1 MLKKKM
7 KRPKNLSL
15 KKIRDGAR
23 KSTWFRKIFF
33 WIMILFPF
41 LAVAGGIYLYVIIRD
56 LPDIYS
62 LKDYRPSITTRIYSD
77 NNQLIEEFFIE
88 DRRFVPINRVPK
100 YVAYAF
106 VAAEDSR
113 FFQHEGIDF
122 YGMLRATFKNLTHGA
137 IVQGGSTIPQQ
148 LAKSIYL
155 SPERSLTRKIK
166 EAVLAYRMDQ
176 YLKKYEILNL
186 YLNQIY
192 LGHGTYG
199 IEAASQCYFGKSA
212 KDVSLAEA
220 ALLAGLP
227 KAPSRYSPFVSFE
240 RAKQRQAYALGRMV
254 EDGYIT
260 EAEKERAFKA
270 PIRLNT
276 AGPKG
281 KIAPYFTENVRRH
294 ILANYGSEA
303 LYKEGLEVYTTLNIE
318 MQRAANAAVERG
330 LQELEKREGARVSVR
345 KIQPSQYASFIAQ
358 VNREL
363 AKTTP
368 DKGHVVR
375 ALVVSVDAAEKVIQV
390 QVGKYK
396 GTVSFNDM
404 IMAAGQAGP
413 EANAGGMYN
422 PAHLFSTGDVVEA
435 RLLEKPGREPWKLAI
450 DLHPAVQGALLCM
463 DARTGEIKAMVGG
476 RDFKRSEF
484 NRATQSRRQPG
495 SAFKPFI
502 YAAAFD
508 KGLTPASIVMDSPVI
523 YDDTLKGSEWK
534 PKNFDA
540 KYHGPTTL
548 REALTFSRNL
558 VTIKVLKDIGARYA
572 ADYARNMGIVS
583 PLSVDLSMALG
594 TSSVTLQEMVRAFG
608 VLANEGKKVEP
619 YFIRKIVDRTGNVFE
634 EHAPKDE
641 PVIDSKVAYIT
652 TSVLQDVVQRGT
664 GWRVKA
670 VGRPVA
676 GKTGT
681 TDDYKDAWFVGYTPS
696 LVAGVWV
703 GYDDSKSLGKA
714 EVGGVAAAPIWL
726 YFMEKAL
733 AGQPVETF
741 KVPDGIV
748 FVKIDP
754 KTGLLARPFSSNA
767 RTECF
772 LSGTA
777 PREYAPSDME
787 KWFQKYFGGS
797 PAERSGTE
805 DVD

>member
-1 MLKKKM
+1 MRKK
-7 KRPKNLSL
+7 PPDLSI
-15 KKIRDGAR
+15 KKIKDSAR
-23 KSTWFRKIFF
+23 KSRWFRKIFL
-33 WIMILFPF
+33 WILILFPF
-41 LAVAGGIYLYVIIRD
+41 LVVGGGIYIYVIIRD

-88 DRRFVPINRVPK
+88 DRRFVPINKVPK

-122 YGMLRATFKNLTHGA
+122 QGLLRATIKNLTHGA
-137 IVQGGSTIPQQ
+137 IVQGGSTITQQ

-155 SPERSLTRKIK
+155 SPERSITRKIR

-176 YLKKYEILNL
+176 YLQKYEILNL

-212 KDVSLAEA
+212 KELNLAEA

-227 KAPSRYSPFVSFE
+227 KAPSRYSPFVSIE
-240 RAKQRQAYALGRMV
+240 KARQRQAYALGRMV

-260 EAEKERAFKA
+260 EAEKERALHA

-276 AGPKG
+276 SGPKG

-294 ILANYGSEA
+294 ILTRYGSEA
-303 LYKEGLEVYTTLNIE
+303 LYKEGLEVYTTLNVE
-318 MQRAANAAVERG
+318 MQRAATAAVERG
-330 LQELEKREGARVSVR
+330 LQELEKREGTRVTVKKLS
-345 KIQPSQYASFIAQ
+345 PSRVESFLAG
-358 VNREL
+358 VEREL
-363 AKTTP
+363 SKKP
-368 DKGHVVR
+368 MEKGQLVH
-375 ALVVSVDAAEKVIQV
+375 ALIDSVDAADRVVHLRI
-390 QVGKYK
+390 GRHK
-396 GTVSFNDM
+396 GIASFDNISLSM
-404 IMAAGQAGP
+404 SSGAGSETDASK
-413 EANAGGMYN
+413 MYN
-422 PAHLFSTGDVVEA
+422 PVNLFSPGDVVES
-435 RLLEKPGREPWKLAI
+435 RILEAPGKDPVKLAI
-450 DLHPAVQGALLCM
+450 ELHPAVQGALLCM

-495 SAFKPFI
+495 SAFKPLI

-508 KGLTPASIVMDSPVI
+508 KGLTPATIVMDSPVI
-523 YDDTLKGSEWK
+523 YDDTLKGSEWR
-534 PKNFDA
+534 PKNYDG

-548 REALTFSRNL
+548 RDALVYSRNL
-558 VTIKVLKDIGARYA
+558 VTIKVLKDIGANYA
-572 ADYARNMGIVS
+572 ADYARNMGIAS
-583 PLSVDLSMALG
+583 PISVDLSMALG

-619 YFIRKIVDRTGNVFE
+619 YFIRKVVDRTGNVFE
-634 EHAPKDE
+634 EHTPQAE
-641 PVIDSKVAYIT
+641 QVIDSKVAYIT
-652 TSVLQDVVQRGT
+652 TSVLQDVIRRGT
-664 GWRVKA
+664 GWRVRA
-670 VGRPVA
+670 IGRPVA

-681 TDDYKDAWFVGYTPS
+681 TDEYKDAWFIGYTPS
-696 LVAGVWV
+696 LVAGAWV
-703 GYDDSKSLGKA
+703 GYDDSKPLGRA
-714 EVGGVAAAPIWL
+714 EVGGVAAAPVWL

-733 AGQPVETF
+733 AGQPVEDF
-741 KVPDGIV
+741 KTPEGIV

-754 KTGLLARPFSSNA
+754 QTGLLARPFSSNS

-772 LSGTA
+772 LDGTA
-777 PREYAPSDME
+777 PTEYAPSDME
-787 KWFQKYFGGS
+787 KWFRKYFGGS
-797 PAERSGTE
+797 PAKSGDAG